1 MTETT
6 PRREATRA
14 KLIDA
19 AIDEFAERGIDATSV
34 EQLCDRAGFS
44 RGAFYSNFA
53 TKDDLCIAMLESHR
67 EHTLSQLEQL
77 VAQPEADQLDW
88 LVDEALPGFFRLLAP
103 NDAHRLTMMEIR
115 LRATRS
121 PELRERL
128 AAFDLETRRIVEE
141 LLTEATAKFG
151 VEPRLS
157 SAQFFAVFEAVYFHP
172 TCTAS
177 DPDLLPN
184 LLTALIRRR

>member
-34 EQLCDRAGFS
+34 EQLCERAGFS

-53 TKDDLCIAMLESHR
+53 TKDDLCIAMLEAHR
-67 EHTLSQLEQL
+67 GHVLAQLEEL
-77 VAQPEADQLDW
+77 VAQPAVDELDW

-128 AAFDLETRRIVEE
+128 AEFDRETRRIVDG
-141 LLTEATAKFG
+141 LLARATAKFG
-151 VEPRLS
+151 VEPRLPS
-157 SAQFFAVFEAVYFHP
+157 SQFFAVFEAVYFHP

-177 DPDLLPN
+177 DPEVLPN
-184 LLTALIRRR
+184 LLAALVRRG